1 MVSTAPVIPLQAPKA
16 VSLPQ
21 IQAELDAIWNLYSQP
36 SADGTTLG
44 ATKATTFT
52 LLVYE
57 PDETQHLL
65 AELGYYNGPVDGIQ
79 GPRMHAAIQA
89 AQTAYE
95 MKTTGQ
101 VTPALVDRLR
111 REVFIC
117 RGVDVKEGDVCNIS
131 PYSLDRDGSGL
142 ADAVAAQNPCR
153 IISLF
158 PSTELD
164 ESLTATVSAYCPIQK
179 RTASTM
185 VCCEYIMLKGGESA
199 LSGSTT
205 LIESLIKSELPS
217 FLWWKGEP
225 DFDQDLFKQLVKA
238 CTVLIVDSSRF
249 VSDPEDN
256 LANLDKLRKM
266 GIQVADL
273 NWRRLAPWQELTAE
287 AFDAP
292 ERLQSL
298 LDVDRVTLHH
308 EKGNS
313 TQALL
318 YLGWIASRL
327 NWQVNR
333 VIVEI
338 GDVKDDKLDTQRV
351 FFTGPNGQAIEADL
365 VAIDD
370 LDPGLVTGDLLDL
383 RLTSTNPDANCCMIL
398 CSETTGCM
406 RMEAQGGAESCWVNQ
421 VTPIAEEQAETLLSE
436 QFRTTMRDLLF
447 EESLEIAAQIV
458 KTR

>member
-1 MVSTAPVIPLQAPKA
+1 MVSTAPVIPLQAPKT

-21 IQAELDAIWNLYSQP
+21 IQAELDAIWNFYSQP
-36 SADGTTLG
+36 SSDGTTLG

-57 PDETQHLL
+57 PEETQQLL
-65 AELGYYNGPVDGIQ
+65 AELGFYTGPVDGIE
-79 GPRMHAAIQA
+79 GPRMNAAIQA
-89 AQTAYE
+89 ARSSYDID
-95 MKTTGQ
+95 KTEPSGK
-101 VTPALVDRLR
+101 VTPALLDRLR

-117 RGVDVKEGDVCNIS
+117 RGVDVKEGDVCSIS

-158 PSTELD
+158 PSTGLD
-164 ESLTATVSAYCPIQK
+164 EGLTAKVSAYCPIQK

-185 VCCEYIMLKGGESA
+185 VCCEYIMLKGAESD
-199 LSGSTT
+199 LSRSTT

-225 DFDQDLFKQLVKA
+225 DFDQALFKQLVKA

-249 VSDPEDN
+249 VNAPEAN
-256 LANLDKLRKM
+256 LAKLDGLREM

-308 EKGNS
+308 EKGNR

-318 YLGWIASRL
+318 YLGWLASRL
-327 NWQVNR
+327 NWQINR
-333 VIVEI
+333 VIHE
-338 GDVKDDKLDTQRV
+338 GGELDTQRI
-351 FFTGPNGQAIEADL
+351 FFTGSNGQAVEADL
-365 VAIDD
+365 LSIDD
-370 LDPGLVTGDLLDL
+370 RNPGLVIGDLLDL
-383 RLTSTNPDANCCMIL
+383 RLTSTNPEANCCMIL

-436 QFRTTMRDLLF
+436 QLRTTMRDLLF
-447 EESLEIAAQIV
+447 EESLEIAAQII

>member
-1 MVSTAPVIPLQAPKA
+1 MVSVAPVIPLQAPKD

-57 PDETQHLL
+57 PEETQQLL
-65 AELGYYNGPVDGIQ
+65 SELGYYNGPVDGIE
-79 GPRMHAAIQA
+79 GPRMQAAIQA
-89 AQTAYE
+89 AQAAYA
-95 MKTTGQ
+95 MKPSGK
-101 VTPALVDRLR
+101 VTPALLDRLR

-117 RGVDVKEGDVCNIS
+117 RGVDVKEGDVCSIS

-142 ADAVAAQNPCR
+142 ADAVAVQNPCR
-153 IISLF
+153 IVSLF
-158 PSTELD
+158 PSTGQD
-164 ESLTATVSAYCPIQK
+164 EGITAQVSAYCPIQK
-179 RTASTM
+179 RTANTM
-185 VCCEYIMLKGGESA
+185 VCCEYIMLKGAESA
-199 LSGSTT
+199 LSRSST
-205 LIESLIKSELPS
+205 LIESLIKPELPS

-249 VSDPEDN
+249 VNDPEVN
-256 LANLDKLRKM
+256 LAKLDKLREM
-266 GIQVADL
+266 GVQVADL

-298 LDVDRVTLHH
+298 LEVDRVTLHH
-308 EKGNS
+308 EKGNR

-318 YLGWIASRL
+318 YLGWLASRL
-327 NWQVNR
+327 NWQVDR
-333 VIVEI
+333 VIHE
-338 GDVKDDKLDTQRV
+338 GGELETQRI
-351 FFTGPNGQAIEADL
+351 FFIGSNGQPVEADL
-365 VAIDD
+365 LSIEDKN
-370 LDPGLVTGDLLDL
+370 PGLVVGDLLDL

-421 VTPIAEEQAETLLSE
+421 VTPVADEQAETLLSE
-436 QFRTTMRDLLF
+436 QLRTTMRDLLF
-447 EESLEIAAQIV
+447 EESLTIASQII
-458 KTR
+458 KSR

>member
-1 MVSTAPVIPLQAPKA
+1 MVSTAPVIPLQAPKS

-57 PDETQHLL
+57 PEETQQLL
-65 AELGYYNGPVDGIQ
+65 AELGYYTGPVDGIE
-79 GPRMHAAIQA
+79 GPRMNAAIQA
-89 AQTAYE
+89 AQAAYK
-95 MKTTGQ
+95 MKTSGK
-101 VTPALVDRLR
+101 VTPALLDRLR

-117 RGVDVKEGDVCNIS
+117 RGINVKDGDVCSIS

-158 PSTELD
+158 PSGPD
-164 ESLTATVSAYCPIQK
+164 EGLTATVSAYCPIQK

-185 VCCEYIMLKGGESA
+185 VCCEYIMLKGAESSLA
-199 LSGSTT
+199 GSST
-205 LIESLIKSELPS
+205 LIESLIKPELPS

-225 DFDQDLFKQLVKA
+225 DFDQALFQQLIKA

-249 VSDPEDN
+249 VSDPEAN
-256 LANLDKLRKM
+256 LAKLDKIRAM

-298 LDVDRVTLHH
+298 LAVDRVTLHH
-308 EKGNS
+308 EKGNR

-318 YLGWIASRL
+318 YLGWLASRL
-327 NWQVNR
+327 NWQINR
-333 VIVEI
+333 VIAE
-338 GDVKDDKLDTQRV
+338 GGELDTQRI
-351 FFTGPNGQAIEADL
+351 FFTGSEGQAIEADL
-365 VAIDD
+365 LAIEDRN
-370 LDPGLVTGDLLDL
+370 PGLVVGDLLDL
-383 RLTSTNPDANCCMIL
+383 RLTSTNPEANCCMIL

-421 VTPIAEEQAETLLSE
+421 VTPVADEQAETLLSE
-436 QFRTTMRDLLF
+436 QLRTTMRDLLF
-447 EESLEIAAQIV
+447 EESLAIAAQIV
-458 KTR
+458 QSR

>member
-1 MVSTAPVIPLQAPKA
+1 MVSTAPVIPLQAPKS
-16 VSLPQ
+16 VSLSQ
-21 IQAELDAIWNLYSQP
+21 IQSELDAIWQLYSQP
-36 SADGTTLG
+36 SANGTTLG

-52 LLVYE
+52 LIVYE
-57 PDETQHLL
+57 PEETQQLL
-65 AELGYYNGPVDGIQ
+65 SELGFYNGPVDGIE
-79 GPRMHAAIQA
+79 GPRMNAAIQA
-89 AQTAYE
+89 AYAAHDDIE
-95 MKTTGQ
+95 PSSR
-101 VTPALVDRLR
+101 VTPELLDRLR

-117 RGVDVKEGDVCNIS
+117 RGVDIKEGDVCNIS

-153 IISLF
+153 IVSLF
-158 PSTELD
+158 PSTGLD
-164 ESLTATVSAYCPIQK
+164 EGLTATVSAYCPIQK

-185 VCCEYIMLKGGESA
+185 VCCEYIMLKGAESS
-199 LSGSTT
+199 LSGSST

-225 DFDQDLFKQLVKA
+225 DFDQDLFRQLAKA

-249 VSDPEDN
+249 VNDPEVN
-256 LANLDKLRKM
+256 LAKLDALREM

-298 LDVDRVTLHH
+298 LEVDRVTLHH
-308 EKGNS
+308 EKGNR

-318 YLGWIASRL
+318 YLGWLASRL
-327 NWQVNR
+327 NWQVDR
-333 VIVEI
+333 VIHE
-338 GDVKDDKLDTQRV
+338 GGELDTQRI
-351 FFTGPNGQAIEADL
+351 FFIGSNGQAIEADIL
-365 VAIDD
+365 AIDD
-370 LDPGLVTGDLLDL
+370 RNPGLVVGDLLDL
-383 RLTSTNPDANCCMIL
+383 RLTSTNPEADCCMIL

-421 VTPIAEEQAETLLSE
+421 VTPVADEQAETLLSE
-436 QFRTTMRDLLF
+436 QLRTTMRDLLF
-447 EESLEIAAQIV
+447 DESLAIAAQIV